1 MHKANL
7 QFLFEE
13 EFILLLLLV
22 VSPQLNIYCVVSTGL
37 IEVLKENCHQSYHC
51 PSCSHGCA
59 YLQSVAQQN
68 K

>member
-37 IEVLKENCHQSYHC
+37 IEVLKENCHQSYQL
-51 PSCSHGCA
+51 PQ
-59 YLQSVAQQN
+59 LFT
-68 K
+68 